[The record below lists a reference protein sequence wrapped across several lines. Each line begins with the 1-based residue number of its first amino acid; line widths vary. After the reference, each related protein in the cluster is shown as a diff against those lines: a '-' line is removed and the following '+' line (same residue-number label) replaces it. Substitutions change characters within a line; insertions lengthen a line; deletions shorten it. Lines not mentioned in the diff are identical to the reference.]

1 METSMYMSNI
11 IMTSVPC
18 RTGEIKSKEKSLRRR
33 SVNLPISRP
42 SYLETK
48 AVVAPPRRKGV
59 HFPVSVLLQQAITEG
74 DLAEVKQL
82 IKDYGNIVVEEREP
96 SGLPPVMRAIFEGQ
110 LESLKL
116 LVSNGA
122 ELTTTDPEGW
132 TALHVA
138 AAMDDLEAATFV
150 ISSCNEPMTCIRN
163 ADGQRPVDLAESP
176 EMARFLLKSDLN
188 DLRIDNTTLSKSSDI
203 DSTEMS
209 VLKTV
214 RDHYESNQDVEF
226 LNVMLQSQTEF
237 DTLLHLAAAKNYTRL
252 AYYVLKHQLV
262 DPDVRDREGFTPIH
276 IAAFNSSVDVVLL
289 LIEYG
294 ASIHTLTNS
303 YEKTSDLTDNELILE
318 ILHEEESVEYI

>member
-1 METSMYMSNI
+1 MFLNNMIMATGPSRSN
-11 IMTSVPC
+11 
-18 RTGEIKSKEKSLRRR
+18 IKSKDKRRR
-33 SVNLPISRP
+33 SVTLPISRP
-42 SYLETK
+42 SYLESAT
-48 AVVAPPRRKGV
+48 ATPRRKGV

-74 DLAEVKQL
+74 DLLEVKQL

-116 LVSNGA
+116 LVGNGA
-122 ELTTTDPEGW
+122 DLTTTDPEGW

-138 AAMDDLEAATFV
+138 AAMDDIEAATFV
-150 ISSCNEPMTCIRN
+150 ISACNEPLTCIRN
-163 ADGQRPVDLAESP
+163 ADCQRPVDLAESP
-176 EMARFLLKSDLN
+176 EMARLLLKSDLN
-188 DLRIDNTTLSKSSDI
+188 DLRIDMNSSPNKSSTDDVEGSI
-203 DSTEMS
+203 
-209 VLKTV
+209 LQTV

-237 DTLLHLAAAKNYTRL
+237 DTLLHLAAARNYTRL

-276 IAAFNSSVDVVLL
+276 IAAFNCSVDIVLL

-294 ASIHTLTNS
+294 ASIHALTNS

-318 ILHEEESVEYI
+318 ILHEEENVEYI